1 MDYNE
6 IWKKYE
12 KSHDYMQKK
21 GIVSKTDRNWDMYIG
36 YQWKGMNS
44 NGRKL
49 PILNIIK
56 PVIKYKVSTI
66 AQHAMTANFS
76 DADSNPEYQSIYREM
91 NRRFAQSWEKA
102 KMDTNAWKCNKDAA
116 IAGDSY
122 AYFYTDDTND
132 QPQILS
138 NTSVLLGDENQPDI
152 QKQPYII
159 IRERLTVQQ
168 VKDIAKSYKIPQDE
182 IDSIA
187 SDDDTSDQTFNKE
200 EVSDKVT
207 SLIYFTKKDGVVNV
221 AKATKT
227 CIYMPMHPLETM
239 QMNKAV
245 GHLTMY
251 PIASFIWEPKPNSA
265 RGVSDVEF
273 LIPNQIELNKTLAR
287 RSITVELTAYPRI
300 AYDTTAIEN
309 PDDLSKVG
317 APIGMATGSS
327 QSVSQAISYLNAAN
341 MSSDAQDLFN
351 DLLTQTKELAGAGDS
366 ALGNVDPQRTA
377 AQAIIAVRDQTQVPL
392 NEQVNTYQQYVE
404 DIALIWFDMWTTYD
418 VDSFNTEQ
426 VDPITGEIIQN
437 QATPEILAALKP
449 SVRIDVSQ
457 DNNWTKLSEQQTL
470 DNLLNSNQITLAE
483 WADLIPDN
491 SPVPKG
497 RLQKILKQ
505 REEQQ
510 MQQAQQ
516 QIAQNQMQN
525 EQEIPENNG
534 ENTQQNAETV

>member
-36 YQWKGMNS
+36 YQWKELNS

-66 AQHAMTANFS
+66 AQHSMTANFS
-76 DADSNPEYQSIYREM
+76 DADSNPEYQGIYREI

-122 AYFYTDDTND
+122 AYFYTSDTND

-159 IRERLTVQQ
+159 IKERLTVPQ
-168 VKDIAKSYKIPQDE
+168 VVEIAKKYKIPQSE
-182 IDSIA
+182 IDTIA
-187 SDDDTSDQTFNKE
+187 SDDDTTDQTFNKE

-207 SLIYFTKKDGVVNV
+207 SLIYFTKIDGVVN
-221 AKATKT
+221 AARATKT
-227 CIYMPMHPLETM
+227 CIYMPMHPLEIK
-239 QMNKAV
+239 QLNKV
-245 GHLTMY
+245 TGHITMY

-265 RGVSDVEF
+265 RGVSEVEF

-300 AYDTTAIEN
+300 AYDSTAIEN

-317 APIGMATGSS
+317 APISMATGSS

-341 MSSDAQDLFN
+341 MSSDAQELFN

-404 DIALIWFDMWTTYD
+404 DIALIWFDMWTAYD
-418 VDSFNTEQ
+418 IDSFNTEQ

-437 QATPEILAALKP
+437 QVTPEVLSALKP

-470 DNLLNSNQITLAE
+470 DNLLNNNLISLDE
-483 WADLIPDN
+483 WADLVPDN

-497 RLQKILKQ
+497 KLQKVL
-505 REEQQ
+505 RERQQTQQ
-510 MQQAQQ
+510 MQ
-516 QIAQNQMQN
+516 AQNVQ
-525 EQEIPENNG
+525 QEIPEQ
-534 ENTQQNAETV
+534 QQNEQPQIPNK

>member
-366 ALGNVDPQRTA
+366 ALGNIDPQRTA